1 MTTLMKI
8 GKSLDQTKTLE
19 ALARPQEK
27 TWAGDMCRS
36 VSYQRSSAWVQPKD
50 TVVLVVRVPQRG
62 PIEPCIIT
70 TN

>member
-1 MTTLMKI
+1 M
-8 GKSLDQTKTLE
+8 GW
-19 ALARPQEK
+19 RYVP
-27 TWAGDMCRS
+27 S